1 MDIYFLWSNQNT
13 GKVLSTCLANTKSAY
28 PSLIQDSALPSLTY
42 TKKHMM
48 AQYMYTHQP
57 ARNISVPGLTT
68 AGISPQDCLS
78 LYSTCVPSSLN
89 DLLVNKKL
97 KDLSLLVHSHTLSST
112 LGDLTHLLTYMHA
125 HTSISYRRI
134 TTQCTWFNNH
144 WCSTTK
150 LSWSHPGHKFLCYF
164 VTS

>member
-1 MDIYFLWSNQNT
+1 MHFQIPWLFMTFHDFSWPYEP
-13 GKVLSTCLANTKSAY
+13 C
-28 PSLIQDSALPSLTY
+28 
-42 TKKHMM
+42 
-48 AQYMYTHQP
+48 
-57 ARNISVPGLTT
+57 RNISVPGLTT

-150 LSWSHPGHKFLCYF
+150 LSWSPQYTSSF
-164 VTS
+164 VTSSLHDRLINKKLIDLNTWSHAICTH